1 MHLMTL
7 ERTMFAAK
15 HQTRTPLLRSRH
27 AARRGAATL
36 DYVLLL
42 GVILPLMAFVVP
54 TGKKIIQLAYEMT
67 CTLIAWPFL

>member
-1 MHLMTL
+1 M
-7 ERTMFAAK
+7 EAK
-15 HQTRTPLLRSRH
+15 KHTFQLPSRQS
-27 AARRGAATL
+27 RLTDRLGAATL

-42 GVILPLMAFVVP
+42 GVILPLVAFAIP